1 MSDEKKS
8 LTSTS
13 KHGSVLVIGG
23 GIAGIQ
29 SALDLADS
37 GFKVYL
43 VESKPSIGGVMPQ
56 LDKTFP
62 TNDCAMCILAPKLV
76 ATGRHPNIELV
87 TYSDL
92 KKIEGESG
100 NFLVT
105 INKRARSVDED
116 LCNGCGLCV
125 ENCLV
130 RFKPQ
135 KTKLHDAKIDLDEK
149 DIKKVDKLIER
160 YGQENE
166 SLIPIMQS
174 INEEYHYLPKNVLK
188 YVSQELK
195 VPFSQVYQVA
205 TFYTAFSLKQRGKHT
220 IKVCMGTACH
230 VRGSPRILDEIKR
243 HLKIES
249 GETTE
254 DRLFTLETVNCL
266 GACAIGPVV
275 VIDNKYYMVKPGE
288 FAGILKKVTDEKSLA
303 IISEVKK

>member
-76 ATGRHPNIELV
+76 ATGRHPNIELI

-105 INKRARSVDED
+105 INKRARSVDES

-135 KTKLHDAKIDLDEK
+135 KPKPHDAKIDLDEK

-174 INEEYHYLPKNVLK
+174 INEEYNYLPKNVLK
-188 YVSQELK
+188 YLSQELK

-205 TFYTAFSLKQRGKHT
+205 TFYTCFFFK
-220 IKVCMGTACH
+220 
-230 VRGSPRILDEIKR
+230 
-243 HLKIES
+243 
-249 GETTE
+249 TT
-254 DRLFTLETVNCL
+254 RQTYN
-266 GACAIGPVV
+266 
-275 VIDNKYYMVKPGE
+275 
-288 FAGILKKVTDEKSLA
+288 
-303 IISEVKK
+303 